1 MRIARLGEGA
11 FLEFKRRVP
20 DPHRIAKEIVAFANT
35 NGGRIL
41 LGVDDAGTIA
51 GLKDP
56 EEQIFLLNAA
66 LEEATSPVVPV
77 SLLRVAVSRKREVV
91 VVEISR
97 SNDRPHFV
105 VNGDLRTAY
114 IRVEDKS
121 LEASREAVRL
131 MKSGASPSDVKFEFG
146 EKELLLMRYLDRY
159 GRISVSQFAQLADI
173 RARQASQTLVLL
185 TRARVLEFHTS
196 ETGDFFTAAPARQAV

>member
-1 MRIARLGEGA
+1 MRLGEGS

-20 DPHRIAKEIVAFANT
+20 EPHRIAKEIVAFANT
-35 NGGRIL
+35 DGGRIL

-56 EEQIFLLNAA
+56 EEQIYLLEAA
-66 LEEATSPVVPV
+66 LEMSTSPVVQV
-77 SLLRVAVSRKREVV
+77 SLQRIPVSRKREVV
-91 VVEISR
+91 VVEVRR
-97 SNDRPHFV
+97 SPDRPHFV
-105 VNGDLRTAY
+105 VTGDGRTAY

-131 MKSGASPSDVKFEFG
+131 MKSTASPADVTFEFG

-159 GRISVSQFAQLADI
+159 GRISVTQFAQLADI

-185 TRARVLEFHTS
+185 TRARVLQFHTS